1 MTFLKAW
8 LKFFEDGWFHIE
20 NELKVKPALPY
31 KLLHIGESHGLGIW
45 QVVRFSSTCDTRKY
59 DIQKSTCKI
68 YFSQNILELKK
79 CSISACFNLF

>member
-31 KLLHIGESHGLGIW
+31 KLLHIGESHGCWESDKLWGFLPHVTLENMTSKS
-45 QVVRFSSTCDTRKY
+45 QLVRYIF
-59 DIQKSTCKI
+59 
-68 YFSQNILELKK
+68 LKT
-79 CSISACFNLF
+79 S